1 MITVRTKKLKDI
13 FLDFQLILITAIL
26 LITGLVMIYD
36 VTPLESF
43 KISGDRL
50 FYFKNQ
56 LTWATLGT
64 FALFFL
70 SFFNYRRL
78 IKYGPFLILLSIF
91 SLILVLIPQIGTE
104 VNGARRWINVG
115 GFSFQPSEF
124 AKLSLILYATSVITK
139 FENFKIN
146 LSDAFLVI
154 FIPCSII
161 TGLVF
166 LGPDLGTALI
176 LIVLMLAIYFV
187 GHGPLLH
194 FALIFPAAIS
204 LIIPLIYLAPYRLN
218 RVKSFL
224 DPTSDPQGA
233 SYHISQILKAIATGG
248 FFGVGLGGS
257 IGKFNF
263 IPEIQTD
270 AIFAIFVEETGFIG
284 AVLLIS
290 AFIILIRSAIKIARN
305 APDYQGKVLASGIA
319 ALLFAQSFF
328 NIASNVALIP
338 LTGVPLPFI
347 SYGGSSLF
355 VMMAAIGI
363 LLNIKR
369 QS

>member
-1 MITVRTKKLKDI
+1 MITVPAKKLTHSL
-13 FLDFQLILITAIL
+13 LDFPLIVITGIL
-26 LITGLVMIYD
+26 LVTGLVIIYD
-36 VTPLESF
+36 VTPLVSF
-43 KISGDRL
+43 NISGDRL

-64 FALFFL
+64 FALVFL
-70 SFFNYRRL
+70 SFFNYRNL
-78 IKYGPFLILLSIF
+78 IKYAPFLITLTII

-104 VNGARRWINVG
+104 VNGARRWINVA

-124 AKLSLILYATSVITK
+124 AKLSLILYCTSVITK
-139 FENFKIN
+139 FENFKIK

-154 FIPCSII
+154 FIP
-161 TGLVF
+161 TVFVAGLVF

-176 LIVLMLAIYFV
+176 LMALMFAIYFV
-187 GHGPLLH
+187 GNGPLLH
-194 FALIFPAAIS
+194 FALIIPAAVS

-218 RVKSFL
+218 RIKSFL

-233 SYHISQILKAIATGG
+233 SYHISQILKSIVTGG

-270 AIFAIFVEETGFIG
+270 AIFAIFVEETGFVG
-284 AVLLIS
+284 AVLLIF
-290 AFIILIRSAIKIARN
+290 AFAFLIIRALKIARS
-305 APDYQGKVLASGIA
+305 ASDYQGRVLALGIA
-319 ALLFAQSFF
+319 ALIFTQSFF

-355 VMMAAIGI
+355 VTMAAIGI

>member
-1 MITVRTKKLKDI
+1 MITVPAKKLKGN
-13 FLDFQLILITAIL
+13 FLDFPLILITAVL
-26 LITGLVMIYD
+26 LITGLIVIYD
-36 VTPLESF
+36 VTPLVSF
-43 KISGDRL
+43 NISGDRL

-64 FALFFL
+64 FALIFL
-70 SFFNYRRL
+70 SFFDYKRL
-78 IKYGPFLILLSIF
+78 IKYGPILIVFSII
-91 SLILVLIPQIGTE
+91 SLILVLIPHIGTE
-104 VNGARRWINVG
+104 VNGARRWINIG

-124 AKLSLILYATSVITK
+124 AKLSLILYCTSVITK
-139 FENFKIN
+139 FENFKIR

-154 FIPCSII
+154 FIP
-161 TGLVF
+161 TVFVAGLVF

-176 LIVLMLAIYFV
+176 LMVLMFAIYFV
-187 GHGPLLH
+187 GNGPLLH
-194 FALIFPAAIS
+194 FALLLPAFIS
-204 LIIPLIYLAPYRLN
+204 IIIPLIYFAPYRLN
-218 RVKSFL
+218 RIKSFL
-224 DPTSDPQGA
+224 DPTSDPQGS
-233 SYHISQILKAIATGG
+233 SYHIYQILKSVVTGG
-248 FFGVGLGGS
+248 FLGVGLGGS

-270 AIFAIFVEETGFIG
+270 AVFAIFVEETGFVG
-284 AVLLIS
+284 ALLLVFAFVFLIS
-290 AFIILIRSAIKIARN
+290 RALSIARN
-305 APDYQGKVLASGIA
+305 APDYHGHVLASGIA
-319 ALLFAQSFF
+319 ALVFTQSFF

-355 VMMAAIGI
+355 VTMASIGI